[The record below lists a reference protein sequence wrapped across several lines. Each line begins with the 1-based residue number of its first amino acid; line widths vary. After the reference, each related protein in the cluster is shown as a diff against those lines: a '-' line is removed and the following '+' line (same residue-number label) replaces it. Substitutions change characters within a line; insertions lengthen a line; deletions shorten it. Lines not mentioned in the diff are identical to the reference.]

1 MTEDL
6 EFKISVNE
14 TDYCKQCFTYHSED
28 IECPLLVKI
37 KKHENKMKGKLEFD
51 LNDPDDRMEHLACIK
66 ASEMAQMLWHI
77 RFNLRGKVYA
87 EADNLN
93 DQDKYDPG
101 IELTLNILNEL
112 FDQYN
117 INIEELTR

>member
-1 MTEDL
+1 
-6 EFKISVNE
+6 
-14 TDYCKQCFTYHSED
+14 
-28 IECPLLVKI
+28 
-37 KKHENKMKGKLEFD
+37 MKGILEFD
-51 LNDPDDRMEHLACIK
+51 LNDPDDRMEHMAAVK
-66 ASEMAQMLWHI
+66 ASDMAQMLWHI

-101 IELTLNILNEL
+101 IELTLNLTLNILNEL
-112 FDQYN
+112 FDEYN